1 MAKNDRKMTI
11 RTGYGTEHL
20 LTDSWSGRIIR
31 NVLAPNFKENRYYQ
45 GFDEATDIIINI
57 MDGEYVNENPQ
68 SEESGIPIGLILF
81 IIFIILVIVLSKS
94 DRGGGSRNNRRG
106 RDSMKR
112 SILETIILSSAGRGG
127 GFGGGFGGSSGGGS
141 FGGGGFGGGF
151 GGGGFGGGGASG
163 GW

>member
-1 MAKNDRKMTI
+1 VAKDDRKMTI

-57 MDGEYVNENPQ
+57 MDGEYVNDNPQ
-68 SEESGIPIGLILF
+68 TESSGIPIGLILF
-81 IIFIILVIVLSKS
+81 IIFIILIIVLSKS
-94 DRGGGSRNNRRG
+94 DRGGGSHNNRGG
-106 RDSMKR
+106 RDSMQR
-112 SILETIILSSAGRGG
+112 SILEAIILSNAGRGG
-127 GFGGGFGGSSGGGS
+127 GFRKSSGGGFSGGGFG
-141 FGGGGFGGGF
+141 
-151 GGGGFGGGGASG
+151 GGGGASG